1 MKWASVQDQVSV
13 TLCTLNQFHAISE
26 EFYMAVALEQEE
38 ALVAVITKVTL
49 MEANFLEAMGQA
61 ETEDV
66 VVEVVIAAI
75 VESVVDLQEVERV
88 EQEDIR
94 LEFNITMKSVN
105 GI

>member
-26 EFYMAVALEQEE
+26 EFCMAVDLEQEE
-38 ALVAVITKVTL
+38 APVAVITKVIL
-49 MEANFLEAMGQA
+49 MEENFLGAMDQA

-66 VVEVVIAAI
+66 EVEVVIAAI

-88 EQEDIR
+88 EQEDTR
-94 LEFNITMKSVN
+94 LEFNVTI
-105 GI
+105 

>member
-1 MKWASVQDQVSV
+1 MKWESVQGQVFV
-13 TLCTLNQFHAISE
+13 ILCIWNQFHAISE
-26 EFYMAVALEQEE
+26 EYYMAVVPEQEE
-38 ALVAVITKVTL
+38 ALVVAITKVIFHKVVA
-49 MEANFLEAMGQA
+49 MEA

-66 VVEVVIAAI
+66 EVEVGIAEIA
-75 VESVVDLQEVERV
+75 ESVVDLQEVERV

>member
-1 MKWASVQDQVSV
+1 
-13 TLCTLNQFHAISE
+13 
-26 EFYMAVALEQEE
+26 
-38 ALVAVITKVTL
+38 
-49 MEANFLEAMGQA
+49 
-61 ETEDV
+61 
-66 VVEVVIAAI
+66 VIAAI